1 MAFTLNRETSMGL
14 VRLDEI
20 ATGFRYVKS
29 YSSKAN
35 GSWLATRPEEIFCV
49 FEDLGPPS
57 WKLQE
62 NMALVCTPVC
72 QLPEFLPPIR
82 NPIGGSMRPPG
93 SLRFIPWLQH
103 GKALVLAT
111 DPNFIADVWL
121 AFVPLSD
128 IRKDLA

>member
-14 VRLDEI
+14 VRLNEI

-29 YSSKAN
+29 YSTKAN
-35 GSWLATRPEEIFCV
+35 GSWLDKRPEEIFCI

-72 QLPEFLPPIR
+72 QLPEFLPAIG
-82 NPIGGSMRPPG
+82 NPKGSMRRAG
-93 SLRFIPWLQH
+93 SLRFVAWEQES
-103 GKALVLAT
+103 KALVLAT
-111 DPNFIADVWL
+111 DPNFIGDCWL

>member
-29 YSSKAN
+29 FSNKTH
-35 GSWLATRPEEIFCV
+35 GSYLDKRPEEIFCV

-62 NMALVCTPVC
+62 NKALVCTPMC
-72 QLPEFLPPIR
+72 RLPEFLPPIR
-82 NPIGGSMRPPG
+82 NPVGGSMRPPG
-93 SLRFIPWLQH
+93 SLRFIPWPQY

-111 DPNFIADVWL
+111 DPSCIADVWL
-121 AFVPLSD
+121 AFVPLTD
-128 IRKDLA
+128 LRKDLA